1 MTNLFRKIGKGIAYL
16 TLAGALAFG
25 TGCATSRVQY
35 NPNPLEQR
43 IERVEQKEPQN
54 KREKYAVL
62 VSGYTGPRHIE
73 NLELAYKTLRGLGFE
88 EDKIFVLDDDDSN
101 SDVYPLYK
109 RTTKENVKSTLEEL
123 ARKVDSNDTFLL
135 YTTNHGGLDRISI
148 NNEAN
153 GGKREEEVSNLSMAN
168 GDDLYST
175 ELADY
180 LKGINPEVGILVFD
194 QCHSGGFANR
204 LGNGRFVGIAPNV
217 IDEPTTGNT
226 WPQAFWNA
234 YLGNKGDSDSNG
246 RVDLQE
252 AFNFAKTNDISTT
265 KQGECYKINGVVHK
279 PILKTNLDA
288 SKIFLN

>member
-25 TGCATSRVQY
+25 SGCATSRVQY
-35 NPNPLEQR
+35 NPNPL
-43 IERVEQKEPQN
+43 EQKEPQN

-62 VSGYTGPRHIE
+62 VSGYTVPRHVE
-73 NLELAYKTLRGLGFE
+73 NLELAYTTLRGLGFE

-109 RTTKENVKSTLEEL
+109 RTTKKNVKSTLEEL
-123 ARKVDSNDTFLL
+123 AGKVDSNDTFLL
-135 YTTNHGGLDRISI
+135 YTTNHGNYNAISLGSKT
-148 NNEAN
+148 N
-153 GGKREEEVSNLSMAN
+153 GGAKGERVSNLSMAN
-168 GDDLYST
+168 GEDLYST
-175 ELADY
+175 ELAEY

-194 QCHSGGFANR
+194 QCHSGGFAER
-204 LGNGRFVGIAPNV
+204 LGKGKFVGIAPVGVVPNHP
-217 IDEPTTGNT
+217 IEEETMRNS

-234 YLGNKGDSDSNG
+234 YAEKKGDLDSNG

-252 AFNFAKTNDISTT
+252 AFDYAKKNDIN
-265 KQGECYKINGVVHK
+265 CYEDSPLFRLDGYTHK
-279 PILKTNLDA
+279 PILKTDLDA